1 MDRIATFVAS
11 LLLALVA
18 LPSGSVP
25 VGAQTTPA
33 IIPVLAS
40 SEIARGHNRFLF
52 SLTDPSGTLVA
63 APDVTVHLEF
73 YDDAADPEAVAFE
86 TDARFLWAIEDV
98 RGLYA
103 SDVEFPHAGRWGTR
117 FYATFPD
124 GRIETVRVDYDVAE
138 ETSTPALGAPAPAI
152 DSPTAEDVA
161 GDLARISSDPEPEP
175 RFYERSILDAIEADQ
190 PAVIAF
196 VTPSFCRTATC
207 GPTIE
212 KVKEV
217 AAAHPDDVTFV
228 HVEPYL
234 MWVKDG
240 SLQPLLSEDG
250 QLQVAPWTERYGLRT
265 EPFVIVLDRNGVV
278 RAKFEGVITA
288 DELEA
293 ALLDALTR

>member
-18 LPSGSVP
+18 LPSVSVP
-25 VGAQTTPA
+25 AAAQATPA

-40 SEIARGHNRFLF
+40 SEIARGYNRFLF
-52 SLTDPSGTLVA
+52 SLTDPSGALVA
-63 APDVTVHLEF
+63 APDVTVRLEF
-73 YDDAADPEAVAFE
+73 YDDAADAEAVAFE
-86 TDARFLWAIEDV
+86 TDARFLWAVEDV

-117 FYATFPD
+117 FHATFPD
-124 GRIETVRVDYDVAE
+124 GRTETVRVDYDVAE

-161 GDLARISSDPEPEP
+161 GDIARISSDPHPEP

-196 VTPSFCRTATC
+196 VTPSFCQTATC
-207 GPTIE
+207 GPTID
-212 KVKEV
+212 KVKQV
-217 AAAHPDDVTFV
+217 AAAHPDVTFV

-234 MWVKDG
+234 MWDKDG
-240 SLQPLLSEDG
+240 SLQPLLSADG

-265 EPFVIVLDRNGVV
+265 EPFVIVLGRDGLV
-278 RAKFEGVITA
+278 RAKFEGVISA

-293 ALLDALTR
+293 ALQDALAR

>member
-1 MDRIATFVAS
+1 M
-11 LLLALVA
+11 A
-18 LPSGSVP
+18 LPSVSVP
-25 VGAQTTPA
+25 AAAQATPA

-40 SEIARGHNRFLF
+40 SEIARGYNRFLF
-52 SLTDPSGTLVA
+52 SLTDPSGALVA
-63 APDVTVHLEF
+63 APDVTVRLEF
-73 YDDAADPEAVAFE
+73 YDDAADAEAVAFE
-86 TDARFLWAIEDV
+86 TDARFLWAVEDV

-117 FYATFPD
+117 FHATFPD
-124 GRIETVRVDYDVAE
+124 GRTETVRVDYDVAE

-161 GDLARISSDPEPEP
+161 GDIARISSDPHPEP

-196 VTPSFCRTATC
+196 VTPSFCQTATC
-207 GPTIE
+207 GPTID
-212 KVKEV
+212 KVKQV
-217 AAAHPDDVTFV
+217 AAAHPDVTFV

-234 MWVKDG
+234 MWDKDG
-240 SLQPLLSEDG
+240 SLQPLLSADG

-265 EPFVIVLDRNGVV
+265 EPFVIVLGRDGLV
-278 RAKFEGVITA
+278 RAKFEGVFSA

-293 ALLDALTR
+293 ALQDALAR